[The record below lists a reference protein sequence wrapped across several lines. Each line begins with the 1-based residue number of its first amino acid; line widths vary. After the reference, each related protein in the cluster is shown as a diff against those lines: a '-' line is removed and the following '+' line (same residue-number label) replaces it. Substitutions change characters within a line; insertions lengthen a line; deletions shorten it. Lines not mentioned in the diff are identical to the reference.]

1 VAYIAVDKGDQSPMH
16 SPVSATRRS
25 RPATVGLF
33 LAIAI
38 MSLAL
43 LPDRAAAA
51 GFKRSPLSASAD
63 AASAAPSLL
72 ITGPQEVAPE
82 TEYSYTV
89 TIVTA
94 RSYKRA
100 AVWFY
105 SLDCSQ
111 RRTINL
117 VAHRPWQGSFTSR
130 LSADQLREYP
140 VVSATVVSPASRT
153 PPYSRT
159 LFRAELPLTVSS
171 VPAPTAS
178 VPSSPRCEQI
188 GD

>member
-25 RPATVGLF
+25 RSAAVGLF

-43 LPDRAAAA
+43 LPGRAAAA

-111 RRTINL
+111 RRTIDL
-117 VAHRPWQGSFTSR
+117 TAHKPWHGTFEMS
-130 LSADQLREYP
+130 LNADQLRDYP
-140 VVSATVVSPASRT
+140 AVSAAVASPASRT

-159 LFRAELPLTVSS
+159 LLRAELPLTATTTPAATPLTSS
-171 VPAPTAS
+171 E
-178 VPSSPRCEQI
+178 PRCDQI